1 MATTVSKTL
10 DFTVGSSDINRLG
23 FEPNGATGYLFS
35 KALVPSPG
43 TVADGTFVRLSRSG
57 RQQSDFTDGD
67 GAYLYTVFSPAS
79 FFNLSG
85 PKFVKSIR
93 ATLGFN
99 MGSNYGNM
107 RITAITTSHPGE
119 AGRWINGRCATSSLY
134 AASASFPNHVD
145 PYVYT
150 QSSVASDPRC
160 QAFIY
165 YGGGYTTACPG
176 NDSYKDSGWQAA
188 QDDFGKT
195 KYVVV
200 PGPDVN
206 AWNRPSTDASAY
218 ASTETVW
225 CMVPDGDTS
234 DIGGYIIGSVPYQS
248 NQYKVFD
255 IPSSGVIGD
264 LGKILLIDD
273 TVTIRIPLNLRIPQ
287 TQHVWTDW
295 PWNKSVKTL
304 TTEMRVRYLTI
315 QITYETILEYKGKF
329 LYPQGGDL
337 GVGGYLYKGTNK
349 SGGRLDPGYVSI
361 SGYFYGIENGGLGGG
376 IISRKKCQSSILIA
390 SASNGSV
397 SSSYPYSNSGYTS
410 YSFNPDVDY
419 ITLDAIASSGYT
431 FTEWQATDF
440 DGTTLTISTSSTLDV
455 YNGEYESVQ
464 PLFTQTSG
472 TTCYVY
478 NVTYTSYYSYNDCN
492 GIYRSDY
499 LIFGDTVCADSPPYG
514 MVSTSSECAAP

>member
-10 DFTVGSSDINRLG
+10 NFAVGSNDINRLG

-35 KALVPSPG
+35 KALVPSSG
-43 TVADGTFVRLSRSG
+43 TVSDGTFVRLSRSG
-57 RQQSDFTDGD
+57 RQQSNLTDGD

-79 FFNLSG
+79 LFNLSG
-85 PKFVKSIR
+85 PKFVKSINV
-93 ATLGFN
+93 ALGFN
-99 MGSNYGNM
+99 MNSNYGNM

-119 AGRWINGRCATSSLY
+119 AGRWINGRCAISSIY
-134 AASASFPNHVD
+134 AASASFANHVD

-150 QSSVASDPRC
+150 PSVVESYTRYQIAIGDEGFGTSIPPNSTSYLSS
-160 QAFIY
+160 
-165 YGGGYTTACPG
+165 GTL
-176 NDSYKDSGWQAA
+176 AA
-188 QDDFGKT
+188 ADDFGKT
-195 KYVVV
+195 KYVIV
-200 PGPDVN
+200 PGPDQN
-206 AWNRPSTDASAY
+206 HWNRPDPDASIY
-218 ASTETVW
+218 AAAETIW

-234 DIGGYIIGSVPYQS
+234 DIGGYITGSVPYQS
-248 NQYKVFD
+248 NQYKVFN
-255 IPSSGVIGD
+255 IPSNGQVIGD

-273 TVTIRIPLNLRIPQ
+273 AVTIRIPLNLRIPQ

-295 PWNKSVKTL
+295 PWNKSVRTL
-304 TTEMRVRYLTI
+304 TTDMRILYLAI
-315 QITYETILEYKGKF
+315 EITYETILEYKGKF

-361 SGYFYGIENGGLGGG
+361 GGYFYGIESGGLGGG
-376 IISRKKCQSSILIA
+376 IISRKKCQSSILVS

-455 YNGEYESVQ
+455 YNGEYLYVQ

-472 TTCYVY
+472 TTCYRY
-478 NVTYTSYYSYNDCN
+478 NATYTSYYGYTDCD
-492 GIYRSDY
+492 GIYRY
-499 LIFGDTVCADSPPYG
+499 EYFIFGDSVCADSASSMTPTG
-514 MVSTSSECAAP
+514 SECAAP